1 MYRLENLDLLYL
13 FIIIP
18 FLIIVFLINKK
29 WKKTQL
35 SYFGNKDIINSIF
48 PNYSFKMQNIK
59 FILFTLSIFF
69 LCISIVNPQIGRKEV
84 EIKRKGIDI
93 IIALDIS
100 RSMLT
105 EDIKPNR
112 LEKAKMSIS
121 KLINKLQG
129 DRIGIIVFAE
139 KAFVQLPIT
148 TDYSAAKLYA
158 NTISTDLIRSQ
169 GTAISS
175 ALELSINSFNQ
186 ESKTNKII
194 IVISDGENHDQK
206 AIEIAEAC
214 NKKGIKIFTLGMGL
228 EKGGLIPVK
237 SKQGVTNYIKD
248 QKGNTVV
255 SKLNEEVLKLISEK
269 TNGIYIRANNTEVG
283 LEKLLEEINKI
294 EKSEV
299 GTKVFTDFNDY
310 FNISILIC
318 LILILT
324 NTIMSE
330 SKNPIKYI
338 YEN

>member
-1 MYRLENLDLLYL
+1 MYRLENPDLLYL

-18 FLIIVFLINKK
+18 FLIVFFLINKK

-35 SYFGNKDIINSIF
+35 SYFGDKDIINSIF
-48 PNYSFKMQNIK
+48 PDYSFKMQNIK
-59 FILFTLSIFF
+59 FIFFLLSVLF

-84 EIKRKGIDI
+84 EVKRKGIDI
-93 IIALDIS
+93 IVGLDIS

-121 KLINKLQG
+121 KLINKLKG

-139 KAFVQLPIT
+139 KSFVQLPIT

-169 GTAISS
+169 GTSLSS
-175 ALELSINSFNQ
+175 ALELAINSFNK

-194 IVISDGENHDQK
+194 IIISDGENHDQE
-206 AIEIAEAC
+206 ALDIADQCSKE
-214 NKKGIKIFTLGMGL
+214 NIKIFTLGMGL
-228 EKGGLIPVK
+228 EKGGLIPL
-237 SKQGVTNYIKD
+237 SNGTSGPNYLKD
-248 QKGNTVV
+248 KAGNHVV
-255 SKLNEEVLKLISEK
+255 SKLNEEILKLISEK
-269 TNGIYIRANNTEVG
+269 TNGIYIRANNTELG
-283 LEKLLEEINKI
+283 LEKLLDEINKI
-294 EKSEV
+294 EKSEL
-299 GTKVFTDFNDY
+299 GSKVFTDFNDY
-310 FNISILIC
+310 FNVAILIC
-318 LILILT
+318 LIFIII
-324 NTIMSE
+324 NTIISE

>member
-228 EKGGLIPVK
+228 KKGGLIPVK

>member
-112 LEKAKMSIS
+112 LEKAKMPIS

-237 SKQGVTNYIKD
+237 NKQGVTNYIKD